1 MGKWGKGDSTM
12 GGRGGQGVPAM
23 SALALAVALTAS
35 LVGCGEGGSG
45 HVPSA
50 TVAEGDADFADNLR
64 QRLLDAKPGDVI
76 EVPAGRYHFDRSL
89 SLRVDNVTLR
99 GAGHDKSVLSFKGQK
114 AGAEGLLVN
123 ANHFT
128 IENIAIEDSKGDGLK
143 INEAEHITIRG
154 VRVEWT
160 GGPKTS
166 NGGYGLYP
174 VRTRNV
180 LIEDSIAIGASDAGI
195 YVGQSSGVIVRNN
208 RAEYNVAGI
217 EIENTVDA
225 DVYGNITTNNTGGIL
240 VFNMPALQQ
249 AGGNIRVF
257 RNQVFANNTG
267 NFGAKGTPVAS
278 VPAGSGV
285 VVNSNDD
292 VEIFDND
299 IKDNKT
305 TNIIVSS
312 VYMTGYSEHSRS
324 ETFDPYPERI
334 SVHSN
339 RLSGGG
345 DAPDGLE
352 LKALKVALFGLNGRL
367 PDVLWDGF
375 ANAERAE
382 GPQICLRDVS
392 GVVNADGP
400 NGFKNPT
407 ADAAPFDC
415 ALPPLPAVDLNRG

>member
-1 MGKWGKGDSTM
+1 MGKQ
-12 GGRGGQGVPAM
+12 GGVCGAVGERAWKQGAAGLLVAALA
-23 SALALAVALTAS
+23 SALA
-35 LVGCGEGGSG
+35 GCGDRGPG
-45 HVPSA
+45 HVPTA
-50 TVAEGDADFADNLR
+50 AVAEGDAAFADVLR
-64 QRLLDAKPGDVI
+64 QKLLDARPGDVI
-76 EVPAGRYHFDRSL
+76 EVPAGRYSFDRSL

-99 GAGHDKSVLSFKGQK
+99 GAGQDKSVLSFKGQK

-123 ANHFT
+123 ADHFT
-128 IENIAIEDSKGDGLK
+128 IENLAIEDAKGDGLK
-143 INEAEHITIRG
+143 INEAEFVTIRG

-160 GGPKTS
+160 GGPKTA

-195 YVGQSSGVIVRNN
+195 YVGQSQDVIVRNS

-217 EIENTVDA
+217 EIENTINA
-225 DVYGNITTNNTGGIL
+225 DVYGNVATNNTGGIL
-240 VFNMPALQQ
+240 VFNMPALKQP
-249 AGGNIRVF
+249 GGNIRVF
-257 RNQVFANNTG
+257 KNQVFANNTG

-285 VVNSNDD
+285 VINSNDD

-305 TNIIVSS
+305 ANIIVSS
-312 VYMTGYSEHSRS
+312 VYSTGYSEDSRS

-334 SVHSN
+334 SVHGN

-345 DAPDGLE
+345 DAPDGLD
-352 LKALKVALFGLNGRL
+352 LKALKIALFGLNGRL

-375 ANAERAE
+375 ANAGLAG

-400 NGFKNPT
+400 NGFKNPNT
-407 ADAAPFDC
+407 DAAPFAC
-415 ALPPLPAVDLNRG
+415 QLAPLPQVDLKRG